1 MEQLTIAGILSNAL
15 TIGLRN
21 AASLLGAVVLWAL
34 TVWIPYLNVGT
45 TIGLVGIVA
54 KMGRGEVVSPT
65 EIFDRTNRQRMGEFF
80 LVMAFVYLG
89 VSIGTLFMLVPGMVI
104 AIAWSLAPLLV
115 LDKGVNPIEAIEQSN
130 RLTYG
135 KKATIFWAS
144 LLLMVGLYIILI
156 ALAFIFSKVH
166 PMLSLLVSAAGMI
179 VIVAVSMGVQAY
191 VYHVLVDLQDA
202 GQQ

>member
-65 EIFDRTNRQRMGEFF
+65 EIFDRANRQRMGEFF
-80 LVMAFVYLG
+80 LVMAFVQLG
-89 VSIGTLFMLVPGMVI
+89 VGIGTLFMLVPGIVI
-104 AIAWSLAPLLV
+104 AIAWGLAPLLV
-115 LDKGVNPIEAIEQSN
+115 LDKGVNPIDAIEQSN
-130 RLTYG
+130 QLTYG
-135 KKATIFWAS
+135 KKGTIFWAS
-144 LLLMVGLYIILI
+144 LLLGLGLYIILI
-156 ALAFIFSKVH
+156 ALVFILTKVH
-166 PMLSLLVSAAGMI
+166 AMLGMLVLAAGMI
-179 VIVAVSMGVQAY
+179 VIVAVMMGIQAY
-191 VYHVLVDLQDA
+191 VYHVLVDQQEA
-202 GQQ
+202 GQ

>member
-1 MEQLTIAGILSNAL
+1 MEQLTIAGIFSNAL

-34 TVWIPYLNVGT
+34 TIWIPYLNVGT

-80 LVMAFVYLG
+80 LVMAFIYLG
-89 VSIGTLFMLVPGMVI
+89 VSIGTLFMLIPGMVI
-104 AIAWSLAPLLV
+104 GIAWSLAPLLV
-115 LDKGVNPIEAIEQSN
+115 LDRGMNPIEAIEQSN
-130 RLTYG
+130 QLTYG
-135 KKATIFWAS
+135 KKGTIFWAS
-144 LLLMVGLYIILI
+144 LLVVVGLYIILFV
-156 ALAFIFSKVH
+156 LAFLFAKVH
-166 PMLSLLVSAAGMI
+166 PMLGLLVSVAGMI
-179 VIVAVSMGVQAY
+179 VVVAVSMGIQAY

-202 GQQ
+202 GQ

>member
-1 MEQLTIAGILSNAL
+1 MEQLTIAGIFSNAL

-34 TVWIPYLNVGT
+34 TIWIPYLNVGT

-80 LVMAFVYLG
+80 LVMAFIYLG
-89 VSIGTLFMLVPGMVI
+89 VSIGTLFMLIPGMVI
-104 AIAWSLAPLLV
+104 GIAWSLAPLLV
-115 LDKGVNPIEAIEQSN
+115 LDRGMNPIEAIEQSN
-130 RLTYG
+130 QLTYG

-144 LLLMVGLYIILI
+144 LLVVVGLYIILFV
-156 ALAFIFSKVH
+156 LAFLFAKVH
-166 PMLSLLVSAAGMI
+166 PMLGLLVSVAGMI
-179 VIVAVSMGVQAY
+179 VVVAVSMGIQAY

-202 GQQ
+202 GQ

>member
-1 MEQLTIAGILSNAL
+1 MEQLTIAGIFSNAL
-15 TIGLRN
+15 TIGLKN
-21 AASLLGAVVLWAL
+21 AASLLGAVILWAL

-45 TIGLVGIVA
+45 TIGLVAIVA

-65 EIFDRTNRQRMGEFF
+65 EIFDRANRQRMGEFF

-89 VSIGTLFMLVPGMVI
+89 VMMGTLFMFIPGMVI
-104 AIAWSLAPLLV
+104 AIAWGLAPLLV

-144 LLLMVGLYIILI
+144 LLLIVGLYIIL
-156 ALAFIFSKVH
+156 LGLMFGFSKIH
-166 PMLSLLVSAAGMI
+166 PMLGLLVSAVGMI
-179 VIVAVSMGVQAY
+179 VIVAVSMGIQAY
-191 VYHVLVDLQDA
+191 VYHVLVDQQDA
-202 GQQ
+202 GQ